1 MRERRYI
8 GICFCVFN
16 DSSRYYY
23 TAIPLAVP
31 FIRRSGDQ
39 KEKKILFFVAVPF
52 IILPY
57 LPYER
62 RAFWGYKITN
72 ECRIKKHLFQKKYYL
87 ADEKGK
93 MLADG
98 VFEWTITDEY
108 IYGFDGYESE
118 HAVGF
123 IYDCKTKQG
132 ENFNH
137 DEFVSEC
144 KRLGLEYPSRFD
156 NIYTLQNGLS
166 REYPLQGE

>member
-1 MRERRYI
+1 MGY
-8 GICFCVFN
+8 VF
-16 DSSRYYY
+16 
-23 TAIPLAVP
+23 AFLMIHLVIIIPLAVP
-31 FIRRSGDQ
+31 FILFVVPAI
-39 KEKKILFFVAVPF
+39 KKKKKILFFVALPL

-57 LPYER
+57 LPYESR
-62 RAFWGYKITN
+62 VFLGYKITN

-123 IYDCKTKQG
+123 IYDRQTKQG

-166 REYPLQGE
+166 RAYPLDGER

>member
-1 MRERRYI
+1 
-8 GICFCVFN
+8 
-16 DSSRYYY
+16 
-23 TAIPLAVP
+23 
-31 FIRRSGDQ
+31 
-39 KEKKILFFVAVPF
+39 
-52 IILPY
+52 
-57 LPYER
+57 
-62 RAFWGYKITN
+62 
-72 ECRIKKHLFQKKYYL
+72 
-87 ADEKGK
+87 

-123 IYDCKTKQG
+123 IYDRKTKQG

-156 NIYTLQNGLS
+156 TVSFEIFNVSNWINDEGWEL
-166 REYPLQGE
+166 